1 VTVDDD
7 FSIKS
12 ALVAKDGK
20 IIAIGGPEIAR
31 AYQSR
36 VRVDLKGRTLL
47 PGFIDTHVHLRG
59 MSPRAI
65 DLVQAKSIADIQQL
79 IREKAKQL
87 GPGEWITGQG
97 WSEYELAEQRRPLR
111 ADLDRAAPD
120 NPVALWRAGSHS
132 AVGNSAALRLAN
144 ITAATPDPEHGVI
157 EHDEKGEPN
166 GVIRERTD
174 LFRGLVPVDDQ
185 EAMKPSYLAS
195 LKGLLRFGITSFF
208 EASTLIDDE
217 PVGTGGSGKPVEIGR
232 HTYKMLRELYAQTG
246 DQLPRATLYIRYP
259 GAERLRAFPYKTGDG
274 DDRLKLGPIGAA
286 GGHTRALTA

>member
-1 VTVDDD
+1 
-7 FSIKS
+7 
-12 ALVAKDGK
+12 
-20 IIAIGGPEIAR
+20 
-31 AYQSR
+31 
-36 VRVDLKGRTLL
+36 
-47 PGFIDTHVHLRG
+47 

-185 EAMKPSYLAS
+185 EAMKPSYLGRAGLESPSRSAGTPTKCSANFMRKRAINS
-195 LKGLLRFGITSFF
+195 LVRRFISAIRAPNGC
-208 EASTLIDDE
+208 E
-217 PVGTGGSGKPVEIGR
+217 PFPTRLATAMTDLSSARSARPE
-232 HTYKMLRELYAQTG
+232 
-246 DQLPRATLYIRYP
+246 ATLEP
-259 GAERLRAFPYKTGDG
+259 
-274 DDRLKLGPIGAA
+274 
-286 GGHTRALTA
+286 